1 LCSLFT
7 TIKEWLGEKGKEMT
21 NQEVCEALRLLL
33 QVWKEH
39 GQEGCEALLAAALE
53 RRNNESR

>member
-1 LCSLFT
+1 
-7 TIKEWLGEKGKEMT
+7 MT

-39 GQEGCEALLAAALE
+39 GQEGCEALLAAVRE
-53 RRNNESR
+53 EN